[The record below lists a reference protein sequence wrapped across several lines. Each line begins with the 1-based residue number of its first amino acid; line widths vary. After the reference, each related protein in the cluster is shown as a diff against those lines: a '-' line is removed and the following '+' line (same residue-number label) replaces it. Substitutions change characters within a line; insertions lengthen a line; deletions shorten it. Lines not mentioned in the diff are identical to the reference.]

1 MARCTHYDD
10 IIEIIVESG
19 VGCGKCMMV
28 AAELKHSTSGYE
40 VSKIRSNSTAPSM
53 VIYSSH

>member
-1 MARCTHYDD
+1 MARCIHFDD

-28 AAELKHSTSGYE
+28 AAELKPDSTSGYE
-40 VSKIRSNSTAPSM
+40 VSTLRD
-53 VIYSSH
+53 

>member
-19 VGCGKCMMV
+19 VGCGKCMMEIEHTLILFRFIGV
-28 AAELKHSTSGYE
+28 
-40 VSKIRSNSTAPSM
+40 
-53 VIYSSH
+53 